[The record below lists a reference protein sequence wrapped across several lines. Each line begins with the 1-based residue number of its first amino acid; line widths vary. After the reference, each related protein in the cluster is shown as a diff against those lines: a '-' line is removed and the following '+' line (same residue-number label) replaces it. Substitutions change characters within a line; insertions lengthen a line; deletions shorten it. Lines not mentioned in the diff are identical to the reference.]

1 MQTIV
6 FIGSNK
12 SGTSRDALCIST
24 SMGYYTVLLTNRKEF
39 IKQKDE
45 FPEVQRMIYVEDLM
59 DKEIIVSIIRDIEN
73 DQKQICAVISF
84 IDPFVSFAARLT
96 KELGLFQMS
105 TDALAIM
112 EDKTYF
118 REHLKMLAVS
128 PRFVV
133 FDGEESIQNCT
144 REYQDNLPLI
154 LKPPVSNGSKDVLLV
169 ETIAEFKDGLD
180 YLMKKFPAFSVLIE
194 EYLIGTQY
202 LIEVMARNGEISIAA
217 IIEQEV
223 LNGERFIITGYS
235 FPAALEDEILE
246 DLQIAVLSIIQALG
260 LENGTC
266 HLEMRLVDRDW
277 KLIEINPRMSGGA
290 MNRIIQEGTGINLVK
305 ETIKL
310 FLGEEPSLEAVKRMH
325 VYAHFL
331 TINARGRLIKVT
343 GKNRAA
349 NIDGVKEVFV
359 KPRKGAILTR
369 PYSLGDRYAYVIASA
384 DTPEQAKEIA
394 LTASKEIKFYLEP
407 L

>member
-202 LIEVMARNGEISIAA
+202 LIEVMVRNGEISIAA

-384 DTPEQAKEIA
+384 DTPE
-394 LTASKEIKFYLEP
+394 
-407 L
+407 